1 MQGKPTALHF
11 LFAKETL
18 QNSIWRLILERREI
32 FLSRLCTKHFM
43 GFANDQLPRITGTK
57 GRGRKAQLP
66 ELEEKYG
73 YDMKAAMPTLRVL
86 YEGKEIL
93 HTGKISLPRAERE
106 LLIRVRTGRYSIDK
120 VLDMANSLLVECA
133 EEEKKSFLPDR
144 IARRTVSEALA
155 RCYLLS
161 WRKM

>member
-1 MQGKPTALHF
+1 
-11 LFAKETL
+11 
-18 QNSIWRLILERREI
+18 
-32 FLSRLCTKHFM
+32 
-43 GFANDQLPRITGTK
+43 
-57 GRGRKAQLP
+57 
-66 ELEEKYG
+66 
-73 YDMKAAMPTLRVL
+73 MKAAMPTLRVL